1 MMLETA
7 VTSSMIT
14 IDPQSANSSEVR
26 LGPSPETL
34 MTPGMIP
41 AAATATTTGTAVR
54 APCSIDVTTKVPSLN
69 GWLFSKSR
77 SVRSPIVSAVS

>member
-1 MMLETA
+1 MMLETGRHEQHDRS
-7 VTSSMIT
+7 T
-14 IDPQSANSSEVR
+14 PESANSSEVR

-54 APCSIDVTTKVPSLN
+54 ALLHRRDHEGAEFERL
-69 GWLFSKSR
+69 
-77 SVRSPIVSAVS
+77 AVL